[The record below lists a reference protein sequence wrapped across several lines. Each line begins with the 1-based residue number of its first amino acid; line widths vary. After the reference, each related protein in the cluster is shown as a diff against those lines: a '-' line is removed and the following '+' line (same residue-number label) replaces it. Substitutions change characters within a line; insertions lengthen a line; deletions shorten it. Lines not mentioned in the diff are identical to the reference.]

1 MQEIGLLLAIE
12 SKGSDVDILT
22 RIVARKK
29 EEIEETRRQ
38 KPLERLREE
47 AARRKDRRPFYDALK
62 KPGPHGANIIAE
74 IKRASPSK
82 GPLRVDLDPAQMA
95 RDYAAGGAAALSVLT
110 DRDFFQGSADDLL
123 AARQAVQLPVLR
135 KDFLIDDYQIYESRA
150 MGADAVLLICRI
162 LSPQQLEHLLTL
174 SRSLEMDAL
183 VEIHTEDDLEMA
195 RNSGARLIGINNRNL
210 TTFDTDIHNA
220 MAMAQRLAP
229 EQVAVAASGIATL
242 EDIRANLAH
251 GVVNFLIGESLVR
264 ADNPVEHLRSLLPH
278 PQALD
283 ISC

>member
-1 MQEIGLLLAIE
+1 
-12 SKGSDVDILT
+12 
-22 RIVARKK
+22 
-29 EEIEETRRQ
+29 
-38 KPLERLREE
+38 
-47 AARRKDRRPFYDALK
+47 
-62 KPGPHGANIIAE
+62 
-74 IKRASPSK
+74 
-82 GPLRVDLDPAQMA
+82 
-95 RDYAAGGAAALSVLT
+95 
-110 DRDFFQGSADDLL
+110 
-123 AARQAVQLPVLR
+123 
-135 KDFLIDDYQIYESRA
+135 
-150 MGADAVLLICRI
+150 
-162 LSPQQLEHLLTL
+162 
-174 SRSLEMDAL
+174 

>member
-1 MQEIGLLLAIE
+1 M
-12 SKGSDVDILT
+12 DILT

-29 EEIEETRRQ
+29 EEIEAARLQ
-38 KPLERLREE
+38 IPLERLREE
-47 AARRKDRRPFYDALK
+47 KDRRGDRRSFYDALK
-62 KPGPHGANIIAE
+62 TPGPHDANIIAE

-82 GPLRVDLDPAQMA
+82 GLLRVDLNPARLA

-110 DRDFFQGSADDLL
+110 DRDFFQGSADDLI

-162 LSPQQLEHLLTL
+162 LSPQQLKHLLTL
-174 SRSLEMDAL
+174 SRSLDMDAL

-195 RNSGARLIGINNRNL
+195 RTSGARLIGINNRNL
-210 TTFDTDIHNA
+210 ATFDTDIHNA
-220 MAMAQRLAP
+220 MAMARRLAP
-229 EQVAVAASGIATL
+229 EQIAVAASGITTL

-251 GVVNFLIGESLVR
+251 GVFNFLIGESLVR
-264 ADNPVEHLRSLLPH
+264 AQNPAEHLRSLLP
-278 PQALD
+278 PPPTLEMPK
-283 ISC
+283 